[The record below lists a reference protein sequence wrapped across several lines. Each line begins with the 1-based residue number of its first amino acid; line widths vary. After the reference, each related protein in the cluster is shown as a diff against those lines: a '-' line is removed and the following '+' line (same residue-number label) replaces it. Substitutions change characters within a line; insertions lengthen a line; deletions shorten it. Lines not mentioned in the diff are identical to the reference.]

1 MLRSNLPSLC
11 PLDRPNNA
19 FYLTPLLKPSDSCWF
34 SCVPI
39 GKNKLSNAV
48 ASMCKSAGIEGYK
61 TNHSLRAT
69 AATRLY
75 SSSVDEQLVME
86 RTGHRSTEEIRS
98 YKRTSSEAISDILN
112 NVAKKPCTD
121 VSLTQAHPGRAID
134 TTAGPSFNN
143 VRLSIPT
150 QLQTSQ
156 TDHAG
161 AFYFSSCSNISI
173 NYYSSK

>member
-1 MLRSNLPSLC
+1 MLRSNLQF
-11 PLDRPNNA
+11 DRPSNA
-19 FYLTPLLKPSDSCWF
+19 FYLTPLQKPSDSCWF

-61 TNHSLRAT
+61 TNHSMRAT

-75 SSSVDEQLVME
+75 SSGMDEQLVMQ
-86 RTGHRSTEEIRS
+86 RTGHRSTEGIRS
-98 YKRTSSEAISDILN
+98 YKRTSSEQQEAISDILN

-121 VSLTQAHPGRAID
+121 ITLAQVHPGQAVD
-134 TTAGPSFNN
+134 TSCGPSFNN
-143 VRLSIPT
+143 VNIPT

-161 AFYFSSCSNISI
+161 AFYLSSCSNIHI
-173 NYYSSK
+173 NYYSKK